1 MTAPT
6 WWIFPDYLFL
16 LSLISC
22 IGWAVYLGIG
32 FTESLSPKRR
42 AACRFDALEN
52 DFKLKERQQAIEI
65 ILMKQR
71 EKASLAVEEDKRRS
85 NRLQKALDR
94 DW

>member
-1 MTAPT
+1 MTAPA
-6 WWIFPDYLFL
+6 WWVFPDWLFL
-16 LSLISC
+16 MSLISWV
-22 IGWAVYLGIG
+22 GWAVILGKG
-32 FTESLSPKRR
+32 FIESLSPKRR

-52 DFKLKERQQAIEI
+52 DFKLKERRQAIEI
-65 ILMKQR
+65 VLMKQR